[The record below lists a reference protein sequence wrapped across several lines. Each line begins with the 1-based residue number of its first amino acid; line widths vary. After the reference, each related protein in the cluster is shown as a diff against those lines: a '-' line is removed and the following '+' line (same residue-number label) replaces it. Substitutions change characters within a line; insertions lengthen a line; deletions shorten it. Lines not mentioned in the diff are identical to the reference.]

1 MTGALHPLAA
11 GVRVNSWNKMIRAI
25 LFDLDGLMFDSE
37 PHSLASWEAVL
48 QERGVTLDQLTIDS
62 ILGLRIDATAR
73 TLIDKYHLPDTVQEL
88 GDAKTEYQIAHLD
101 GNVPPMSGLFELLD
115 EIDRRGLPKA
125 IASSGIRRYVEAV
138 LRANGLLD
146 RFSVIITGDQ
156 VAHGKP
162 APDVFLAAARAL
174 NVEPQY
180 CLVLEDAP
188 AGVQA
193 AKAAGMVCIAVPD
206 HSVAQLDLS
215 LADRVVV
222 SLHDVRT
229 LLTSNA

>member
-1 MTGALHPLAA
+1 
-11 GVRVNSWNKMIRAI
+11 MIQAI

-48 QERGVTLDQLTIDS
+48 ADRGVKLDQLTMDS
-62 ILGLRIDATAR
+62 ILGRRIDATAR
-73 TLIDKYHLPDTVQEL
+73 TLIDKYHLPDTVQGL
-88 GDAKTEYQIAHLD
+88 ADAKTEYQITHLD
-101 GNVPPMSGLFELLD
+101 GNVPPMPGLIELLA
-115 EIDRRGLPKA
+115 EIERRGLPKA

-138 LRANGLLD
+138 LRVNGLLD

-156 VAHGKP
+156 VARGKP

-174 NVEPQY
+174 NVEPQQ

-193 AKAAGMVCIAVPD
+193 AKAAGMTCFAVPD
-206 HSVAQLDLS
+206 HSVARLDLS
-215 LADRVVV
+215 QADKVVA
-222 SLHDVRT
+222 SLHDVPAI
-229 LLTSNA
+229 LTSNA

>member
-1 MTGALHPLAA
+1 MNNDQSTLIKG
-11 GVRVNSWNKMIRAI
+11 I

-48 QERGVTLDQLTIDS
+48 EERGVVLDQLTIDS

-73 TLIDKYHLPDTVQEL
+73 TLIDKYHLSDTVQGL
-88 GDAKTEYQIAHLD
+88 ADAKTEYQITHLE
-101 GNVPPMSGLFELLD
+101 GKVKPMPGLIELLD
-115 EIDRRGLPKA
+115 EIDRRRMPKA

-138 LRANGLLD
+138 LRVNGLLD

-188 AGVQA
+188 TGVQA
-193 AKAAGMVCIAVPD
+193 ARTAGMMCIAVPD

-215 LADRVVV
+215 QADHVVT

-229 LLTSNA
+229 FLASN

>member
-1 MTGALHPLAA
+1 
-11 GVRVNSWNKMIRAI
+11 MIIQAV

-48 QERGVTLDQLTIDS
+48 IERGVQLDQLTIDS

-73 TLIDKYHLPDTVQEL
+73 TLIDKYHLPDTVPGL
-88 GDAKTEYQIAHLD
+88 ADAKTEYQIAHLD
-101 GNVPPMSGLFELLD
+101 GNVPPMPGLIELID
-115 EIDRRGLPKA
+115 EIDRRGLKKA

-174 NVEPQY
+174 NVEPQH

-193 AKAAGMVCIAVPD
+193 AKAAGMTCIAVPD

-215 LADRVVV
+215 QADRVVT
-222 SLHDVRT
+222 SLHEIRVA
-229 LLTSNA
+229 LPELVHEE

>member
-1 MTGALHPLAA
+1 
-11 GVRVNSWNKMIRAI
+11 MIEAI
-25 LFDLDGLMFDSE
+25 LFDLDGLMVDSE

-48 QERGVTLDQLTIDS
+48 TERGITLDQLTIES

-88 GDAKTEYQIAHLD
+88 SDAKTEIQIARLA
-101 GNVPPMSGLFELLD
+101 GNVPAMPGLLELLG
-115 EIDRRGLPKA
+115 EIDRRGLRKA
-125 IASSGIRRYVEAV
+125 VASSGVRRYVEAV
-138 LRANGLLD
+138 LRVNGLLD

-174 NVEPQY
+174 HVEPQQ

-188 AGVQA
+188 AAVQA
-193 AKAAGMVCIAVPD
+193 AKAAGMMCIAVPD
-206 HSVAQLDLS
+206 QGMAQLDLS
-215 LADRVVV
+215 QADRTMI
-222 SLHDVRT
+222 SLNDVRDV
-229 LLTSNA
+229 LHQLISDE

>member
-1 MTGALHPLAA
+1 
-11 GVRVNSWNKMIRAI
+11 MIQAI
-25 LFDLDGLMFDSE
+25 LFDLDGLMFNSE

-48 QERGVTLDQLTIDS
+48 AERGATLDQLTIES

-73 TLIDKYHLPDTVQEL
+73 TLIDKYHLSDTASEL
-88 GDAKTEYQIAHLD
+88 ADAKTEYQIAHLD
-101 GNVPPMSGLFELLD
+101 GNVKPMPGLIELLD
-115 EIDRRGLPKA
+115 EIDRRGMPKA
-125 IASSGIRRYVEAV
+125 IASSGIQRYVDAV
-138 LRANGLLD
+138 LRVNSLLD
-146 RFSVIITGDQ
+146 RFSVIISGDQ

-174 NVEPQY
+174 NIKPSN

-193 AKAAGMVCIAVPD
+193 AKAAGMTCIAIPD

-215 LADRVVV
+215 QADKVVA
-222 SLHDVRT
+222 SLHEVRT
-229 LLTSNA
+229 MLTSNQ

>member
-1 MTGALHPLAA
+1 
-11 GVRVNSWNKMIRAI
+11 MIQAI

-48 QERGVTLDQLTIDS
+48 KERGITLDQLTIDS

-88 GDAKTEYQIAHLD
+88 SEAKTEYQIAHLA
-101 GNVPPMSGLFELLD
+101 GNVPPMPGLFELIAA
-115 EIDRRGLPKA
+115 IDQRGLSKA

-138 LRANGLLD
+138 LRVNGLLD

-162 APDVFLAAARAL
+162 APDVFLAAAHAL
-174 NVEPQY
+174 NVEPQH

-193 AKAAGMVCIAVPD
+193 ARAAGMTCIAVPD
-206 HSVAQLDLS
+206 HSMARLDLS
-215 LADRVVV
+215 QAVKIVA

-229 LLTSNA
+229 LLASSE

>member
-1 MTGALHPLAA
+1 MNNVQLT
-11 GVRVNSWNKMIRAI
+11 MIKAV
-25 LFDLDGLMFDSE
+25 LFDLDGLMVDSE

-48 QERGVTLDQLTIDS
+48 AERGVTLDQLTIDS
-62 ILGLRIDATAR
+62 ILGRRIDATAR
-73 TLIDKYHLPDTVQEL
+73 TLIDKYDLPDTVQGL
-88 GDAKTEYQIAHLD
+88 ADAKTEYQIAHLD
-101 GNVPPMSGLFELLD
+101 GNVRPMPGLLELLD
-115 EIDRRGLPKA
+115 EIDGRGLQKA

-138 LRANGLLD
+138 LRVNGLLD

-193 AKAAGMVCIAVPD
+193 AKAAGMTCIAVPD
-206 HSVAQLDLS
+206 HGVAQLDLS
-215 LADRVVV
+215 QASRVVT
-222 SLHDVRT
+222 SLDYVRD
-229 LLTSNA
+229 LLPQLIIDE

>member
-1 MTGALHPLAA
+1 
-11 GVRVNSWNKMIRAI
+11 MIKAI

-48 QERGVTLDQLTIDS
+48 EERGVKLDQLTIES

-73 TLIDKYHLPDTVQEL
+73 TLIDQYHLSDTASEL
-88 GDAKTEYQIAHLD
+88 ADAKTEYQIAHLH
-101 GNVPPMSGLFELLD
+101 GNVKPMPGLIELLD

-125 IASSGIRRYVEAV
+125 IASSGIRRYVDAV
-138 LRANGLLD
+138 LRVNGLLD

-174 NVEPQY
+174 SIEPSN

-193 AKAAGMVCIAVPD
+193 ALAAGMTCIAVPD
-206 HSVAQLDLS
+206 HGMARLDLS
-215 LADRVVV
+215 QANKVVA
-222 SLHDVRT
+222 SLYDVQAV
-229 LLTSNA
+229 LPQLTIEE